1 MLVVT
6 SLFVKIKN
14 MRKLF
19 FFQFLFLG
27 IVFFTFSVSD
37 VFATSCGT
45 GGSGT
50 CSATT
55 ACTTGTLTPDITT
68 VCAGMA
74 CCVTGSL
81 PTTITCPAPD
91 FELKNGVCF
100 PKASTI
106 GLSGISVYDFL
117 VKLMNWLLGILG
129 ILGVIAFVISGTQ
142 YLVSAGDEEMAK
154 TAKRNMTYAVIGLVV
169 ALAGLIIVNAI
180 AGLTGAGGSTVVY

>member
-37 VFATSCGT
+37 VFACGA
-45 GGSGT
+45 GGSCLGA
-50 CSATT
+50 SL
-55 ACTTGTLTPDITT
+55 CTSPNISIADSTPP
-68 VCAGMA
+68 VCVSPEI
-74 CCVTGSL
+74 CCGPAS
-81 PTTITCPAPD
+81 PGPSTITCPTD
-91 FELKNGVCF
+91 FEIKNGVCF
-100 PKASTI
+100 PVATSI

-169 ALAGLIIVNAI
+169 ALAGLIVVNAI
-180 AGLTGAGGSTVVY
+180 AGLTGAGGSSVVY